1 MTRIIRRTVDEHK
14 KLPKLSKYV
23 NLRLLDAT
31 TDLDIEKH
39 IAEDDAAAL
48 FDAIQFAKSNKIDL
62 TSKAA
67 NWHNMPTTH
76 RKDAPMPTRNV
87 VLTDHQALMIEELVT
102 SGRYQNASEVLREG
116 LRMLEQREKEDALKL
131 KALQAAVQLGLDD
144 IEAGRYKEFDS
155 KASLRKHLKS
165 VISKVTTVT

>member
-1 MTRIIRRTVDEHK
+1 MKMIRKTIDVHNK
-14 KLPKLSKYV
+14 QPKSSKYV
-23 NLRLLDAT
+23 NLLLLDAT
-31 TDLDIEKH
+31 TDSDIEKH

-48 FDAIQFAKSNKIDL
+48 FDAVQFAKSNKIDL
-62 TSKAA
+62 TSKTV
-67 NWHNMPTTH
+67 NWHNMPTTLS
-76 RKDAPMPTRNV
+76 KDAHMPTRNV
-87 VLTDHQALMIEELVT
+87 VLTDHQAMMIEELVT

-144 IEAGRYKEFDS
+144 IEAGRFKEFDS

-165 VISKVTTVT
+165 VLSKVTTAT